1 MCDGAGGSDDALGGA
16 HGARQLAV
24 LYVSCV
30 CVTVQAVV
38 TTHWAVHTARVNSL
52 DWSPD
57 SLHLGS
63 AGLDCSLAV
72 HDPSKITTYNKFPG
86 E

>member
-1 MCDGAGGSDDALGGA
+1 M
-16 HGARQLAV
+16 
-24 LYVSCV
+24 
-30 CVTVQAVV
+30 TVQAVV